1 MSTFNKKIKVRY
13 KNEFL
18 QQKNQQLVAYGNTS
32 LQRRK
37 KEKKKQTNKS
47 SLLGCIVCVCVCL
60 SCNN

>member
-1 MSTFNKKIKVRY
+1 MSTFNKKITVRY

-47 SLLGCIVCVCVCL
+47 PLLGCIACSLL
-60 SCNN
+60 SPM